1 MKAGKGS
8 CQPFFCALFSLP
20 LQGMTKAI
28 LHIFAA
34 LILAVS
40 CSSAGS
46 EAENMRAWYAEG
58 CSLGEEGDHYGAILS
73 LTKAMNCAIRLDDKE
88 SLEFIEAQISKEY
101 AAVDDVSAA
110 TTLLVSSQLELE
122 QARLRESRMKMGALL
137 LFVVAILSTLILY
150 LIARKSQAEKRLAE
164 EEAENDRLMSIAED
178 LRSKASAAGK
188 KQKGRSSDTL
198 DRLCEQYYVY
208 EGTDNLQGKILKEV
222 KAIVDGL
229 RSDPKAQKDLEKG
242 LNEDYDEVVKK
253 LREQMPKI
261 KEEDILLF
269 CFSASG
275 FSSTTISTLLEKDK
289 PYVYNRLYR
298 LKSRISSSDAPDK
311 ELFLSLL

>member
-88 SLEFIEAQISKEY
+88 SLAFIEAQISKEY

-150 LIARKSQAEKRLAE
+150 LIA
-164 EEAENDRLMSIAED
+164 
-178 LRSKASAAGK
+178 
-188 KQKGRSSDTL
+188 
-198 DRLCEQYYVY
+198 
-208 EGTDNLQGKILKEV
+208 
-222 KAIVDGL
+222 
-229 RSDPKAQKDLEKG
+229 
-242 LNEDYDEVVKK
+242 
-253 LREQMPKI
+253 
-261 KEEDILLF
+261 
-269 CFSASG
+269 
-275 FSSTTISTLLEKDK
+275 
-289 PYVYNRLYR
+289 
-298 LKSRISSSDAPDK
+298 
-311 ELFLSLL
+311 

>member
-1 MKAGKGS
+1 
-8 CQPFFCALFSLP
+8 
-20 LQGMTKAI
+20 MTKTI
-28 LHIFAA
+28 LHIAAA

-40 CSSAGS
+40 CSSMGND
-46 EAENMRAWYAEG
+46 AENMSAWYAEG
-58 CSLGEEGDHYGAILS
+58 CALGEDGDHYGAILS

-122 QARLRESRMKMGALL
+122 KARLRESRMKMGALL

-150 LIARKSQAEKRLAE
+150 LIARKSQAERKLAE

-178 LRSKASAAGK
+178 LRTKASAADK
-188 KQKGRSSDTL
+188 KQKGRSSGAL

-208 EGTDNLQGKILKEV
+208 EGTDNLQPKILKEV
-222 KAIVDGL
+222 KSIVDGL
-229 RSDPKAQKDLEKG
+229 RSDPKTQKELETS
-242 LNEDYDEVVKK
+242 LNEDYDDVVKK
-253 LREQMPKI
+253 LREQLPKI
-261 KEEDILLF
+261 KEEDVLLF
-269 CFSASG
+269 CFCASG

-298 LKSRISSSDAPDK
+298 LKGRISSSDAPDK
-311 ELFLSLL
+311 DFFLSLL